1 MRQMSKRTPGLN
13 LSSQWK
19 TFVLSPNKF
28 LSRPRSNNAEG
39 ISRVVADL
47 GVVLSIKFEDGQP
60 LRLDN
65 LDDFP
70 YNTQV
75 ATR

>member
-13 LSSQWK
+13 LSLQWK
-19 TFVLSPNKF
+19 TYVLSPNKF
-28 LSRPRSNNAEG
+28 LSRPRSNYTERVG
-39 ISRVVADL
+39 RVVPD
-47 GVVLSIKFEDGQP
+47 LSIVLPIKCEDGQP